1 MPEEYGP
8 LDPSN
13 QAATYPIQISP
24 QRDTF
29 YPSQSITVGEE
40 APYTTRQEGREDT
53 SEIEAIVTTGLPPI
67 HKKTLDHIFFLLRP
81 ILAPIIRENEKL
93 RDDIRLLIG
102 EMRKQYMFDDTPV
115 NISANVGYEV
125 NYLNHR
131 LLYIIAQQPVTIV
144 VAGNTFVL
152 TPGVYSPLNYAR
164 GTRVYGSGVSDQNP
178 VSVTVRA
185 CDTPML

>member
-1 MPEEYGP
+1 MVQEYGP
-8 LDPSN
+8 KDPSN
-13 QAATYPIQISP
+13 QAATYPIRLSP

-29 YPSQSITVGEE
+29 YPTQSIDVDHSSHQSEL
-40 APYTTRQEGREDT
+40 YEGREDT
-53 SEIEAIVTTGLPPI
+53 SEIEALVNTGLPPI

-81 ILAPIIRENEKL
+81 ILAPILRENEKL
-93 RDDIRLLIG
+93 RDDIRLLIA

-131 LLYIIAQQPVTIV
+131 LLYILAQQPVTIV

-178 VSVTVRA
+178 VSVTIRA